1 MLFSHHLNGWFA
13 IPRTMTSVKN
23 NVPVH
28 FSPINPQISFPKNI
42 IGIVQDTLCAVRKM
56 TKRDVFIE
64 KPDMMNLLMQL
75 PRWNGHMPMPAII
88 KPTPLWTGKQLFSLI
103 IPGKINCIRSVRFLN
118 IDW

>member
-1 MLFSHHLNGWFA
+1 
-13 IPRTMTSVKN
+13 
-23 NVPVH
+23 
-28 FSPINPQISFPKNI
+28 
-42 IGIVQDTLCAVRKM
+42 M

-103 IPGKINCIRSVRFLN
+103 IPGKINCIRWVPFMTERGLPKNIPCYIVSFLDLFPVN
-118 IDW
+118 HLPSAALCMIC

>member
-1 MLFSHHLNGWFA
+1 MHSFLFS
-13 IPRTMTSVKN
+13 P
-23 NVPVH
+23 
-28 FSPINPQISFPKNI
+28 
-42 IGIVQDTLCAVRKM
+42 GIVQDTLCAVRKM

-103 IPGKINCIRSVRFLN
+103 IPGKVNCIRSFELW
-118 IDW
+118 DGGC